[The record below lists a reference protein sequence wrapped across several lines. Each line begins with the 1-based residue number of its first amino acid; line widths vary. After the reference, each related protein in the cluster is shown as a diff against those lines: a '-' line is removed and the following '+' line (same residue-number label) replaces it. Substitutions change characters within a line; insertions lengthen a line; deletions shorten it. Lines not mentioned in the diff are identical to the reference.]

1 MLDWSLHFSCITDWM
16 SRLKSL
22 SAGVFLVVSSWERE
36 KTSHIR
42 QYIRKPEEDDD
53 YDGNAQKWIP
63 TLNFR
68 HQGIETKKNTN
79 CFTVLYYAPLHSSS
93 NKKNFSI
100 FRKDDICILVS
111 SYLYSRQFF
120 KNSSRKIPPLIRIS
134 LRFFWWVQW
143 SETHEK
149 YQPCHTMLLHI
160 SYTVTSSSSQKM
172 PNFSLEKL
180 HGTGHKHDEKI
191 YQKEGNFRCWWS
203 LLWLNLRSMQNFDV
217 TGHVII
223 IIWLVQSFGKEFGNT
238 LFFST
243 SRILFE
249 LCLVYPRWELAWW

>member
-1 MLDWSLHFSCITDWM
+1 MCVELEMVLIFITLGINNCGFLHFLYAWLEPSFQLYY
-16 SRLKSL
+16 RLNVKSL

-79 CFTVLYYAPLHSSS
+79 CFTVLDYAPLHSSS

-111 SYLYSRQFF
+111 SYLYSRQFL
-120 KNSSRKIPPLIRIS
+120 KIAR
-134 LRFFWWVQW
+134 
-143 SETHEK
+143 EK
-149 YQPCHTMLLHI
+149 
-160 SYTVTSSSSQKM
+160 
-172 PNFSLEKL
+172 F
-180 HGTGHKHDEKI
+180 
-191 YQKEGNFRCWWS
+191 
-203 LLWLNLRSMQNFDV
+203 LRSSEFHYDFFGEFNGARHMKNINLV
-217 TGHVII
+217 T
-223 IIWLVQSFGKEFGNT
+223 
-238 LFFST
+238 
-243 SRILFE
+243 
-249 LCLVYPRWELAWW
+249 LCCCI